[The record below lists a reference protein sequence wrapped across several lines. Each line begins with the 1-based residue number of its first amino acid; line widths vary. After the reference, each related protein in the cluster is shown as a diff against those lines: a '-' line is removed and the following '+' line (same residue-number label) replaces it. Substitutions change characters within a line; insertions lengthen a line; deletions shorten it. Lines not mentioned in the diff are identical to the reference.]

1 MRTFTATFLTS
12 TTLAALMG
20 PTVVQA
26 ADKALLDIL
35 LGNGA
40 IDQVQYD
47 ELLAKDTLVAEDVV
61 SIGFANGS
69 GLQVTSADGDFEVE
83 IGGRLH
89 LDTIDHSYDS
99 RIGTDPISG
108 TQVRRG
114 RIEIDGVFDKNWGYA
129 AEFDYAKNSVALKD
143 IKLGYEADGGAS
155 FYVGHQKQPYSLS
168 LEMSSN
174 DIPFVERSA
183 DNYLVATFTDRAIG
197 ARYENSGDN
206 WFFAGGVFGDSLKTG
221 TETGDEGWGTSGRFI
236 YSPVI
241 EDNNVLHLGIRGAYR
256 EVDVATPSTK
266 IKDKT
271 TDFSELNIVNTG
283 TLTDAESI
291 TLFGPEFAAVMG
303 PLYVFAEH
311 TTTEVKRTAAQ
322 DLTFS
327 GWHAAAAWSLTGET
341 RADAYRMSSG
351 EFKGLRPNKHFD
363 WANGG
368 FGAWEIAARYAE
380 IDLNDA
386 DVVGGEEDALSI
398 ALNWYPNRNVRIMA
412 DWSRIL
418 KTDESNQIRLYAPDM
433 DIFTLRTQWNF

>member
-1 MRTFTATFLTS
+1 MKTFTATFLTS

-143 IKLGYEADGGAS
+143 IKLGYEADSGAS

-236 YSPVI
+236 
-241 EDNNVLHLGIRGAYR
+241 
-256 EVDVATPSTK
+256 
-266 IKDKT
+266 
-271 TDFSELNIVNTG
+271 
-283 TLTDAESI
+283 
-291 TLFGPEFAAVMG
+291 
-303 PLYVFAEH
+303 
-311 TTTEVKRTAAQ
+311 
-322 DLTFS
+322 
-327 GWHAAAAWSLTGET
+327 
-341 RADAYRMSSG
+341 
-351 EFKGLRPNKHFD
+351 
-363 WANGG
+363 
-368 FGAWEIAARYAE
+368 
-380 IDLNDA
+380 
-386 DVVGGEEDALSI
+386 
-398 ALNWYPNRNVRIMA
+398 
-412 DWSRIL
+412 
-418 KTDESNQIRLYAPDM
+418 
-433 DIFTLRTQWNF
+433 